1 MDEQMGVWLHSSG
14 SILASEKEK
23 QFLIFSLAQPN
34 TVLKENQ
41 HDFVNILVRLQCF
54 TSLSRKTG
62 DGMKYC

>member
-1 MDEQMGVWLHSSG
+1 MYEQMGVWLHGSG
-14 SILASEKEK
+14 SILGSEKENK
-23 QFLIFSLAQPN
+23 FLIFSLAQLN

-41 HDFVNILVRLQCF
+41 HDFLNILVRLQCF